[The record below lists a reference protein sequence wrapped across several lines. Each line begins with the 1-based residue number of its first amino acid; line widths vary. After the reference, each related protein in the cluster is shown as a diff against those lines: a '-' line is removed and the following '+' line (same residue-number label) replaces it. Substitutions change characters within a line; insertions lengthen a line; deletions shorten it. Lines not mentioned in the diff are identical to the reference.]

1 MQQGLL
7 FVAVASGLATM
18 VFILVGLHRAFL
30 GHKTLGVRALV
41 LTTLFSL
48 LTGAFSIWQ
57 LVLAAQQL
65 PSGR

>member
-1 MQQGLL
+1 MQQGLIVL
-7 FVAVASGLATM
+7 AVASGLATM
-18 VFILVGLHRAFL
+18 VFILVGLRRAFL
-30 GHKTLGVRALV
+30 GHKTLGVRALA

-65 PSGR
+65 SIGR